1 MNTSKGTDHM
11 MKNILLVD
19 DEESIR
25 RMVRAVLG
33 EEEYVFT
40 EASNGVEAL
49 EIMEGQS
56 FDLILTDVIMPDCDG
71 IELVMTV
78 RKKLPD
84 IKVIVMSGGGRVRAD
99 HYLNLAEKLG
109 AARVF
114 EKPFNTAE
122 LRETVAELLSETD
135 SAVETTV

>member
-11 MKNILLVD
+11 LKNILLVD

-25 RMVRAVLG
+25 KMVRAVLG
-33 EEEYVFT
+33 EEEYAFT

-49 EIMEGQS
+49 EIMETQS
-56 FDLILTDVIMPDCDG
+56 FDLIITDVIMPDCDG

-122 LRETVAELLSETD
+122 LRETVSELLSETD
-135 SAVETTV
+135 SAVENNV

>member
-1 MNTSKGTDHM
+1 MNASKGTDHM
-11 MKNILLVD
+11 TKNILLVD

-25 RMVRAVLG
+25 KMVRAVLG
-33 EEEYVFT
+33 EEKYVFT

-49 EIMEGQS
+49 AIMEAKS
-56 FDLILTDVIMPDCDG
+56 FDLIITDVIMPGCDG

-122 LRETVAELLSETD
+122 LRGTVSELLSETD
-135 SAVETTV
+135 PAVENNV

>member
-1 MNTSKGTDHM
+1 ML
-11 MKNILLVD
+11 KNILLVD

-25 RMVRAVLG
+25 KMVRAVLG
-33 EEEYVFT
+33 EDKYSFA

-49 EIMEGQS
+49 SLMETQS

-71 IELVMTV
+71 IELVMSV
-78 RKKLPD
+78 RKKLPG

-122 LRETVAELLSETD
+122 LRETVSELLNEAD
-135 SAVETTV
+135 AVVEKNV

>member
-1 MNTSKGTDHM
+1 M

-19 DEESIR
+19 DEASIR
-25 RMVRAVLG
+25 TMVRAVLNDP
-33 EEEYVFT
+33 EYSFS
-40 EASNGVEAL
+40 EAFNGTEAL
-49 EIMEGQS
+49 EILEKEE
-56 FDLILTDVIMPDCDG
+56 FDLIITDVIMPDCDG

-122 LRETVAELLSETD
+122 LRETVKELLAETD
-135 SAVETTV
+135 SAVEETV

>member
-1 MNTSKGTDHM
+1 MNTQIGAANM

-25 RMVRAVLG
+25 KMVRAVLSD
-33 EEEYVFT
+33 EEYVFT
-40 EASNGVEAL
+40 EANNGAEAL
-49 EIMEGQS
+49 EILES
-56 FDLILTDVIMPDCDG
+56 AEFDLIITDVIMPDCDG

-114 EKPFNTAE
+114 EKPFNTTE
-122 LRETVAELLSETD
+122 LRETVRELLAETD
-135 SAVETTV
+135 SAMEKNI

>member
-11 MKNILLVD
+11 LKNILLVD

-25 RMVRAVLG
+25 KMVRAVLG
-33 EEEYVFT
+33 EEEYAFT

-49 EIMEGQS
+49 EIMETQS

-71 IELVMTV
+71 IELVMSV

-122 LRETVAELLSETD
+122 LRETVSELLSETD
-135 SAVETTV
+135 SAVEKNV

>member
-1 MNTSKGTDHM
+1 MNTSKGTAHM
-11 MKNILLVD
+11 LKNILLVD

-33 EEEYVFT
+33 EEKYAFT

-49 EIMEGQS
+49 EIMETQA

-71 IELVMTV
+71 IELVMSV

-122 LRETVAELLSETD
+122 LRETVRELLEETN
-135 SAVETTV
+135 SAVEKNV

>member
-1 MNTSKGTDHM
+1 MNTSKGTDHI

-25 RMVRAVLG
+25 KMVRAVLDD
-33 EEEYVFT
+33 ETYVFT
-40 EASNGVEAL
+40 EANNGSEAL
-49 EIMEGQS
+49 DIMETQS
-56 FDLILTDVIMPDCDG
+56 FDLIITDVIMPDCDG

-122 LRETVAELLSETD
+122 LRETVSELLSETD
-135 SAVETTV
+135 PAVENNI

>member
-1 MNTSKGTDHM
+1 M

-25 RMVRAVLG
+25 KMVRAVLAD
-33 EEEYVFT
+33 EEYAFT
-40 EASNGVEAL
+40 EANNGVEAL

-56 FDLILTDVIMPDCDG
+56 FDLIITDVIMPDCDG

-122 LRETVAELLSETD
+122 LRETVSELLSETD
-135 SAVETTV
+135 SAVETKV

>member
-1 MNTSKGTDHM
+1 ML
-11 MKNILLVD
+11 KNILLVD

-25 RMVRAVLG
+25 KMVRAVLA
-33 EEEYVFT
+33 EEKYAFT

-49 EIMEGQS
+49 EIMETQS

-71 IELVMTV
+71 IELVMSV

-122 LRETVAELLSETD
+122 LRETVSELLSETD
-135 SAVETTV
+135 SAVETNV

>member
-11 MKNILLVD
+11 LKNILLVD

-25 RMVRAVLG
+25 KMVRAVLG
-33 EEEYVFT
+33 EEEYAFT

-49 EIMEGQS
+49 EIMETQS

-71 IELVMTV
+71 IELVMSV

-122 LRETVAELLSETD
+122 LRETVSELLSETD
-135 SAVETTV
+135 SAVENNV

>member
-1 MNTSKGTDHM
+1 ML
-11 MKNILLVD
+11 KNILLVD

-25 RMVRAVLG
+25 KMVRAVLG
-33 EEEYVFT
+33 EKEYAFT

-49 EIMEGQS
+49 EMMETQS

-71 IELVMTV
+71 IELVMSV

-122 LRETVAELLSETD
+122 LRETVSELLSETD
-135 SAVETTV
+135 SAVENNV